1 MKIGDLV
8 RWRDPSGSAS
18 SVLGLVVEEKGPG
31 WFWVEWCA
39 NNRIDRTKEPAMHLE
54 VLSESR

>member
-8 RWRDPSGSAS
+8 RSIYTGEVFIITAWNGKYFEVS
-18 SVLGLVVEEKGPG
+18 SKWQLPEE
-31 WFWVEWCA
+31 
-39 NNRIDRTKEPAMHLE
+39 HLE